1 MEDSSRRPLFSA
13 INAINGVATPVTP
26 LDPPLLS
33 EQLTQKPSFL
43 SEKLMEMP
51 AEEARIISK
60 LYIPPPLPAPHT
72 QTPHN
77 PLAKRKSILGFAVS
91 LYTSYL
97 K

>member
-60 LYIPPPLPAPHT
+60 LYIPPPSPPHT
-72 QTPHN
+72 HRLHT
-77 PLAKRKSILGFAVS
+77 ILSPNERVF
-91 LYTSYL
+91 
-97 K
+97 